1 MVTTSELTLC
11 PRMYQVGISDFPS
24 RLQALP
30 TLVQVMVG
38 VGTPEAVQGR
48 EAGTPS
54 LVTWW
59 VAVGWILGGTF
70 INRPIFKMLYISVPN
85 GRGPEAAPAST
96 SNDRVTRWDVG

>member
-11 PRMYQVGISDFPS
+11 PRIHQIDISGFPS

-38 VGTPEAVQGR
+38 VGTPEAMQGR

-70 INRPIFKMLYISVPN
+70 INKPIFKIL
-85 GRGPEAAPAST
+85 
-96 SNDRVTRWDVG
+96 

>member
-1 MVTTSELTLC
+1 MTSAKPTFHGDLHHSPPQDALG
-11 PRMYQVGISDFPS
+11 PPLWLPS
-24 RLQALP
+24 CLQGLP

-38 VGTPEAVQGR
+38 VGTPEATQGR

-70 INRPIFKMLYISVPN
+70 KNKPIL
-85 GRGPEAAPAST
+85 
-96 SNDRVTRWDVG
+96 